1 MPTMTLKPTNGTE
14 ALTSPGAEQVHV
26 ELFTEALS
34 VTTNTRKR
42 KERTTT
48 RPIVYA
54 RFEDRVEE
62 LKAYKADHGH
72 FNVKFKENMSLYN
85 FCRSARA
92 ARKTPD
98 KSNRKLT
105 ADRIAQLDA
114 IGFDWVGNPKSTTTT
129 TVITR
134 QKQRRERW
142 CRI

>member
-54 RFEDRVEE
+54 TKINSKRMRFEERVEE
-62 LKAYKADHGH
+62 LKAYKAEHVH
-72 FNVKFKENMSLYN
+72 FKVKKNENERLHE
-85 FCRSARA
+85 FCLAIRV

-98 KSNRKLT
+98 KSTIKLT

-114 IGFDWVGNPKSTTTT
+114 MGLFGLGTLN
-129 TVITR
+129 R
-134 QKQRRERW
+134 QQQQ
-142 CRI
+142 